1 MRGRRRRA
9 RVARSSR
16 PRLPCRRGS
25 GYRTDRPRSG
35 SDRQRRYLPKDAPRQ
50 ESTIA
55 EAPQTGTLPGFS
67 ALPGLCDRIEITPMA
82 PNAEDLA
89 KRLAAL
95 SERFTTLAQVLAQAT
110 QHVQAGT
117 MPAEDVVDEI
127 TKIRTDFVED
137 RHRIVEAAR
146 GLSITVPAIA
156 EIDGVRALGP
166 MLEAVMQALAS
177 QEKKAALSEAR
188 TRVMAV
194 LDRVLT
200 VTHADGPNF
209 AALVQCVIKA
219 KEIRQAAQDP
229 KAFDSE
235 DAPAF
240 LNSIPAFAA
249 LLSIIEGRD
258 ALDDDKF
265 AVLDD
270 QVTQAFGRTLAVAA
284 ARGKLMVG
292 AGAPPAAERPAPP
305 AQREPLA
312 RPAAT
317 TATRAAVPAPAAPA
331 TPSRNITF
339 SDREPT
345 PPPREP
351 AQPREGVLA
360 REPAQPQEPAPREG
374 VLAREPA
381 QPAQPAA
388 DQGPQDEAAQWWVSA
403 WARWTQW
410 KGTLAFEAAVK
421 EELGKYNYVLSV
433 PIQKSTDYEEGLLSY
448 GYSILLDHI
457 ERRFSGFINK
467 ALNSL
472 KTFQP
477 GSAGAAKSVGA
488 HLYNVLV
495 NEGRLQEIYPE
506 FVKSVLL
513 AAVPEPGLWT
523 HARILESTTETRIFT
538 HPSNRI
544 GDPEHNSQRLTQEKQ
559 RFADH
564 RFPVVV
570 APITTRF
577 FAIAAD
583 LREPRS
589 IDVKLSDGRSDSDHA
604 WLLTMPPVG
613 RADLKSEVLRIFPEG
628 TSVPGLGRDYAT
640 LC

>member
-1 MRGRRRRA
+1 
-9 RVARSSR
+9 
-16 PRLPCRRGS
+16 
-25 GYRTDRPRSG
+25 
-35 SDRQRRYLPKDAPRQ
+35 
-50 ESTIA
+50 
-55 EAPQTGTLPGFS
+55 
-67 ALPGLCDRIEITPMA
+67 MA

-95 SERFTTLAQVLAQAT
+95 SERFTTLAAALAQAT
-110 QHVQAGT
+110 RELQAGIV
-117 MPAEDVVDEI
+117 PSEAVVDEI
-127 TKIRTDFVED
+127 TKIRTDFVEV
-137 RHRIVEAAR
+137 RHRILEAAR
-146 GLSITVPAIA
+146 SLSITVPAIS
-156 EIDGVRALGP
+156 EVDSLRALEP
-166 MLEAVMQALAS
+166 VLQTLVQTIAT

-188 TRVMAV
+188 TRVMTV
-194 LDRVLT
+194 LDRILT
-200 VTHADGPNF
+200 VTHSDGPNF
-209 AALVQCVIKA
+209 ASLVQCLIKA
-219 KEIRQAAQDP
+219 KETRQAAQDP

-258 ALDDDKF
+258 AIDDDKF
-265 AVLDD
+265 AVLDE

-284 ARGKLMVG
+284 ARGKLTVG
-292 AGAPPAAERPAPP
+292 AVPAPLTERSAPP
-305 AQREPLA
+305 AQKEPIT
-312 RPAAT
+312 RSAA
-317 TATRAAVPAPAAPA
+317 AAAHAPAPAAP
-331 TPSRNITF
+331 SRNIIFTN
-339 SDREPT
+339 REPT

-351 AQPREGVLA
+351 VQPREGVLT
-360 REPAQPQEPAPREG
+360 REPVQPRESAQPREG
-374 VLAREPA
+374 LLTRESAQPREDVLARES
-381 QPAQPAA
+381 AQPAA

-410 KGTLAFEAAVK
+410 KGTLAFDAAVK

-457 ERRFSGFINK
+457 ERRFSGFVNK

-477 GSAGAAKSVGA
+477 GAAGAPKSVGA

-506 FVKSVLL
+506 FVKTVLL

-544 GDPEHNSQRLTQEKQ
+544 GDPEHNSQRLTQERQ

-570 APITTRF
+570 SPITARF

-589 IDVKLSDGRSDSDHA
+589 IDVKLVDGRSDSDHA

-613 RADLKSEVLRIFPEG
+613 RADLKSEVLRLFPEG

-640 LC
+640 LWVAVFNPDPSTEKKYELTLSLKQSAATKPSTGTFRSAQSA

>member
-1 MRGRRRRA
+1 
-9 RVARSSR
+9 
-16 PRLPCRRGS
+16 
-25 GYRTDRPRSG
+25 
-35 SDRQRRYLPKDAPRQ
+35 
-50 ESTIA
+50 
-55 EAPQTGTLPGFS
+55 
-67 ALPGLCDRIEITPMA
+67 MA

-89 KRLAAL
+89 KRLAAV
-95 SERFTTLAQVLAQAT
+95 SERFTALAAALAQAA
-110 QHVQAGT
+110 QQVQAGT
-117 MPAEDVVDEI
+117 VPSETVVDEI
-127 TKIRTDFVED
+127 TMIRTDFVD
-137 RHRIVEAAR
+137 VRHRILEAAR
-146 GLSITVPAIA
+146 SISITVPAISEVA
-156 EIDGVRALGP
+156 SVRALEP
-166 MLEAVMQALAS
+166 VLQAIVQAVAA

-194 LDRVLT
+194 LDRILT
-200 VTHADGPNF
+200 VTHSDGPNF
-209 AALVQCVIKA
+209 AALVQCLVKA

-258 ALDDDKF
+258 ALDDDQF
-265 AVLDD
+265 AVLDE

-284 ARGKLMVG
+284 ARGKLTVG
-292 AGAPPAAERPAPP
+292 AGAAPVAERSAPP
-305 AQREPLA
+305 AQREPIT
-312 RPAAT
+312 RPIAA
-317 TATRAAVPAPAAPA
+317 AAAHAAAHAPAPVLTPTPTPAAPAAP
-331 TPSRNITF
+331 SRNIII
-339 SDREPT
+339 SEPREPAQ
-345 PPPREP
+345 PPREV

-360 REPAQPQEPAPREG
+360 RESAQPREAQQPREG
-374 VLAREPA
+374 VLARESA
-381 QPAQPAA
+381 QPAAAA

-410 KGTLAFEAAVK
+410 KGTLAFEDAVK

-433 PIQKSTDYEEGLLSY
+433 PIQRSTDYEEGLLSY

-457 ERRFSGFINK
+457 ERRFSGFVNK

-477 GSAGAAKSVGA
+477 GAAGAQKSVGA

-495 NEGRLQEIYPE
+495 SEGRLQEIYPE

-544 GDPEHNSQRLTQEKQ
+544 GDPEHNSQRLTQERQ

-570 APITTRF
+570 APITARF

-583 LREPRS
+583 LREARS
-589 IDVKLSDGRSDSDHA
+589 IDVKLVDGRSDSDHA

-640 LC
+640 LWVAVFNPDPSTEKKYELTLSLKQSAATKQSAGTFRSARSA

>member
-1 MRGRRRRA
+1 
-9 RVARSSR
+9 
-16 PRLPCRRGS
+16 
-25 GYRTDRPRSG
+25 
-35 SDRQRRYLPKDAPRQ
+35 
-50 ESTIA
+50 
-55 EAPQTGTLPGFS
+55 
-67 ALPGLCDRIEITPMA
+67 MA

-95 SERFTTLAQVLAQAT
+95 SERFTVLATALGQAV
-110 QHVQAGT
+110 QQLQAGT
-117 MPAEDVVDEI
+117 VPSEAVVDEI
-127 TKIRTDFVED
+127 GKIRTDFVD
-137 RHRIVEAAR
+137 VRHRVLEAAR
-146 GLSITVPAIA
+146 SLSIAVPAIS
-156 EIDGVRALGP
+156 EVDSLRALGP
-166 MLEAVMQALAS
+166 MLEGVVQALAA

-188 TRVMAV
+188 TRVLAM
-194 LDRVLT
+194 LDRILT
-200 VTHADGPNF
+200 VTHSDGPNF
-209 AALVQCVIKA
+209 AALVHCLVKA

-235 DAPAF
+235 NAPAF
-240 LNSIPAFAA
+240 LESIPSFAA
-249 LLSIIEGRD
+249 LLSLIEGRD
-258 ALDDDKF
+258 ALDDDRF
-265 AVLDD
+265 AVLDET
-270 QVTQAFGRTLAVAA
+270 VTQAFGRTLAVAA
-284 ARGKLMVG
+284 ARGKLTVG
-292 AGAPPAAERPAPP
+292 AGPARVVERTASPAPKEP
-305 AQREPLA
+305 AA
-312 RPAAT
+312 RPAQA
-317 TATRAAVPAPAAPA
+317 APAAPA
-331 TPSRNITF
+331 PTPVLTPTPAPVAAAAPSRNIIFT
-339 SDREPT
+339 DAREPA
-345 PPPREP
+345 PPREP
-351 AQPREGVLA
+351 AQPREPVLA
-360 REPAQPQEPAPREG
+360 REAAAPPREAAQPRESPQPREI
-374 VLAREPA
+374 A
-381 QPAQPAA
+381 QPA

-410 KGTLAFEAAVK
+410 KGTLAFDAAVK
-421 EELGKYNYVLSV
+421 EELAKYNYVLSV
-433 PIQKSTDYEEGLLSY
+433 PIQRSTDYEEGLLSY

-457 ERRFSGFINK
+457 ERRFSGFVNK

-477 GSAGAAKSVGA
+477 GAAGAPKSVGA

-495 NEGRLQEIYPE
+495 SEGRLQEIYPE

-544 GDPEHNSQRLTQEKQ
+544 GDPEHNSQRLTQERQ

-570 APITTRF
+570 APITARF

-589 IDVKLSDGRSDSDHA
+589 IDVKLVDGRSDSDHA

-613 RADLKSEVLRIFPEG
+613 RADLKSEVLRLFPEG

-640 LC
+640 LWVAVFNPDPSTEKKYELTLSLKQQSAAKQSAGTFRSARSA

>member
-1 MRGRRRRA
+1 
-9 RVARSSR
+9 
-16 PRLPCRRGS
+16 
-25 GYRTDRPRSG
+25 
-35 SDRQRRYLPKDAPRQ
+35 
-50 ESTIA
+50 
-55 EAPQTGTLPGFS
+55 
-67 ALPGLCDRIEITPMA
+67 
-82 PNAEDLA
+82 
-89 KRLAAL
+89 
-95 SERFTTLAQVLAQAT
+95 
-110 QHVQAGT
+110 
-117 MPAEDVVDEI
+117 
-127 TKIRTDFVED
+127 
-137 RHRIVEAAR
+137 
-146 GLSITVPAIA
+146 
-156 EIDGVRALGP
+156 
-166 MLEAVMQALAS
+166 
-177 QEKKAALSEAR
+177 
-188 TRVMAV
+188 
-194 LDRVLT
+194 
-200 VTHADGPNF
+200 
-209 AALVQCVIKA
+209 
-219 KEIRQAAQDP
+219 
-229 KAFDSE
+229 
-235 DAPAF
+235 
-240 LNSIPAFAA
+240 
-249 LLSIIEGRD
+249 
-258 ALDDDKF
+258 
-265 AVLDD
+265 
-270 QVTQAFGRTLAVAA
+270 
-284 ARGKLMVG
+284 
-292 AGAPPAAERPAPP
+292 
-305 AQREPLA
+305 
-312 RPAAT
+312 
-317 TATRAAVPAPAAPA
+317 
-331 TPSRNITF
+331 
-339 SDREPT
+339 
-345 PPPREP
+345 
-351 AQPREGVLA
+351 
-360 REPAQPQEPAPREG
+360 
-374 VLAREPA
+374 
-381 QPAQPAA
+381 
-388 DQGPQDEAAQWWVSA
+388 VSA

-477 GSAGAAKSVGA
+477 GAAGAAKSVGA

-513 AAVPEPGLWT
+513 AAIPEPGLWT

-640 LC
+640 LWVALFNPDPLTERKYELTLSLKQSAATKQSAAGTFRSARSA